1 MSKSNLASTD
11 YKEYSDSSK
20 SNLSTCSE
28 SRVSP
33 KKIKLMANR
42 IFKKYELFLIYKN
55 MYPNIYSCCTT
66 GNNTEAQTVV
76 RITILSTL
84 SH

>member
-1 MSKSNLASTD
+1 M
-11 YKEYSDSSK
+11 
-20 SNLSTCSE
+20 
-28 SRVSP
+28 
-33 KKIKLMANR
+33 KKILILQEVISRPVLNQESFQRRESQR
-42 IFKKYELFLIYKN
+42 IIELFKKYGLFLIGKN